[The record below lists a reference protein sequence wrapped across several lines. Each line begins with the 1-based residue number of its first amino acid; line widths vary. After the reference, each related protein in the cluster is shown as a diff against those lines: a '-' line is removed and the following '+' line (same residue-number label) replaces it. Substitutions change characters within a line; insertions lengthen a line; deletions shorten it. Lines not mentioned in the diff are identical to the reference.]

1 MTTIETFTALFGN
14 ASEAVKQ
21 RLADVVLGARLAT
34 EGSQNNGDLHNDP
47 KNDSRL
53 SRDRGE
59 VKDNQLKEEAQ

>member
-34 EGSQNNGDLHNDP
+34 EGKNNGDLCHDP
-47 KNDSRL
+47 KNDSRVP
-53 SRDRGE
+53 RDRREVTQKEGE
-59 VKDNQLKEEAQ
+59 

>member
-34 EGSQNNGDLHNDP
+34 EGKNNGDFHNDP
-47 KNDSRL
+47 KGDSRVP
-53 SRDRGE
+53 RDRGE
-59 VKDNQLKEEAQ
+59 VTRKEGE

>member
-34 EGSQNNGDLHNDP
+34 EGSQNNGDFHNDP
-47 KNDSRL
+47 QNDSRVP
-53 SRDRGE
+53 RDRREVTQKEGE
-59 VKDNQLKEEAQ
+59 